1 MLTNIGNKM
10 TRELTKR
17 QEEIIN
23 CAVRLISEEGIQ
35 NLTIRRL
42 AAAVG
47 VTEPALYRHFTNK
60 FDILDT
66 LLDCFEDT
74 SGEVLSQLEDEK
86 ITPLEKIQ
94 LFILDRIG
102 RMSENPHL
110 ARVMFS
116 EEIFQD
122 DERLS
127 KKVLKI
133 MHSHGAKLRMI
144 VQEGQQKG
152 EIRQDI
158 EPIVMFR
165 LIFGPVR
172 LLIKQWCLSR
182 FAFDLKVE
190 GSKLWDGMSRMIVK

>member
-1 MLTNIGNKM
+1 MVK
-10 TRELTKR
+10 ELTKR

-47 VTEPALYRHFTNK
+47 VSEPALYRHFQNK

-74 SGEVLSQLEDEK
+74 SDEVLDKLADEK
-86 ITPLEKIQ
+86 ITALEKIQ
-94 LFILDRIG
+94 MFIEDRIA
-102 RMSENPHL
+102 RMSNNPHL

-127 KKVLKI
+127 DKVLHI
-133 MHSHGAKLRMI
+133 MHSHGAKLRKI

-152 EIRQDI
+152 EIRQDV

-165 LIFGPVR
+165 MIFGPVR

-182 FAFDLKVE
+182 FAFDLKTE
-190 GSKLWDGMSRMIVK
+190 GEKLWNSMRLMIVK